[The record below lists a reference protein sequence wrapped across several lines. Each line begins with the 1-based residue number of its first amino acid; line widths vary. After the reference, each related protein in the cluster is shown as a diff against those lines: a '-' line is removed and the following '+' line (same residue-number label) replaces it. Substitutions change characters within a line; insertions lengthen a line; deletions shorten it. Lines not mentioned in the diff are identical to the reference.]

1 MPKFALHAQCV
12 KICAFLICQNLVYMH
27 NMQKFALF
35 QYAKICSFTQY
46 AKIFSFCTICQKL
59 LFLHNMP
66 KFSLFAQYAKIFS
79 FCTLCQNFLFL
90 HSMPKFALHAK
101 YAKIFSFCTI
111 CKIFLFL
118 YNMQNFTVK
127 EIRQKNY
134 TKNKQPKCSWIHPRL
149 KINVKGNGATFS
161 TFTGQSLLTCVPGY
175 PVQGW
180 LWNATLNIYNL
191 IKPVEL
197 PGVARLI
204 LKTKYSH

>member
-1 MPKFALHAQCV
+1 MPKFALHAQYV
-12 KICAFLICQNLVYMH
+12 KICAFSICQNLVFMH

-46 AKIFSFCTICQKL
+46 AKIFSFCTICQNF
-59 LFLHNMP
+59 LFLHIMP
-66 KFSLFAQYAKIFS
+66 KFSLFAQYVQICSSCKI
-79 FCTLCQNFLFL
+79 CQNFLFL
-90 HSMPKFALHAK
+90 H
-101 YAKIFSFCTI
+101 
-111 CKIFLFL
+111 
-118 YNMQNFTVK
+118 NMQNFSIFVQYAKFYRKGNKGKT
-127 EIRQKNY
+127 NY

-191 IKPVEL
+191 IKPIEL
-197 PGVARLI
+197 PGVARVI